1 MLPLSLQAMHGLQA
15 RLSTQELLLR
25 LVEDYYPLP
34 SNPEGDRSPVAS
46 PPPPSRPQ
54 PPHPVHHQNSLPSV
68 DSSAMGV
75 GLKRKRGR
83 PCKDGSVSSAGKAS
97 TKGGPVSPAGKA
109 RTKKSVKAS
118 KLPAAE
124 AQAVPGQC
132 LVCLPNSEHCPH
144 SLLS

>member
-1 MLPLSLQAMHGLQA
+1 MLPLTLQAMHGLQS
-15 RLSTQELLLR
+15 RLAMQELLLR

-34 SNPEGDRSPVAS
+34 SNPEGDPSLVAS

-54 PPHPVHHQNSLPSV
+54 PPHPVHHQNNLPSV
-68 DSSAMGV
+68 DSSAIGM

-97 TKGGPVSPAGKA
+97 TKDGPVSPAGKA

-118 KLPAAE
+118 KVPAAE

-132 LVCLPNSEHCPH
+132 LMCLPNGEHCA
-144 SLLS
+144 SSVLS